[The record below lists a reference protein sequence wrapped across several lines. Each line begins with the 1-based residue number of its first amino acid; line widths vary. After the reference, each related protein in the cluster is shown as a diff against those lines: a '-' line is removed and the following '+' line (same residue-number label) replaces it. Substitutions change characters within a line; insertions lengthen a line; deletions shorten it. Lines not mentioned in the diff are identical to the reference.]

1 MRFCLGIS
9 VYTAAAVAAI
19 CAAPS
24 HSASAQDADA
34 KPVSID
40 VLDVASMTVPAT
52 FKKTQPRSRIIQ
64 HEFKVGE
71 GEKPARL
78 TFMAAGGG
86 VTPNIKRW
94 KGQFS
99 GGDPDEQKTETMEVG
114 KFEVHLV
121 DVSGS
126 YSESMGG
133 GPFAPGKRVQR
144 ENYAMAGAILV
155 APNQRL
161 YFANLIGPA
170 KIVKANREKFVEM
183 IKTVGK

>member
-99 GGDPDEQKTETMEVG
+99 GGDPDDLCGQRSNADPWPDGKWAKDNAHRPEGHARHRALRPRADPVSADTHDRDLCVG
-114 KFEVHLV
+114 VALCLAPIRRTRRCLS
-121 DVSGS
+121 VSKC
-126 YSESMGG
+126 
-133 GPFAPGKRVQR
+133 AQ
-144 ENYAMAGAILV
+144 N
-155 APNQRL
+155 
-161 YFANLIGPA
+161 
-170 KIVKANREKFVEM
+170 
-183 IKTVGK
+183 